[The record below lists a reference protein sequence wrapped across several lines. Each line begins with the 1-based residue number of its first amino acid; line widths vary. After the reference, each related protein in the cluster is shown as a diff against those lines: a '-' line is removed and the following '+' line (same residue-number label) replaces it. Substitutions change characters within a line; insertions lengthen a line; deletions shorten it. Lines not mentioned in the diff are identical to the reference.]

1 MILNGEGLFTL
12 ASTGVKHAD
21 TVRVLDFDGPKQT
34 ESNKNKHVHGNDS
47 SSGLDRKL
55 TYSLP

>member
-21 TVRVLDFDGPKQT
+21 TVHVLDFDGPKQT
-34 ESNKNKHVHGNDS
+34 ESNKNKQVHANDS
-47 SSGLDRKL
+47 SSGL
-55 TYSLP
+55 

>member
-21 TVRVLDFDGPKQT
+21 TVRVLDFDWPKQT
-34 ESNKNKHVHGNDS
+34 ESNKNKQVHGNDS
-47 SSGLDRKL
+47 SSGL
-55 TYSLP
+55 